1 MNKIISEYNLDC
13 RYDSRKSF
21 YGKARIIESEEIQ
34 DNIVYEVL
42 ELYSYDTL
50 VARITRNKETCLSTC
65 EYLGKYSQTTTRH
78 QKEFFRQ
85 YRLSDKQIK
94 ELMKKGV
101 LEVC

>member
-1 MNKIISEYNLDC
+1 MNNVGRIYELDC
-13 RYDSRKSF
+13 RYDSRASF
-21 YGKARIIESEEIQ
+21 YGKAIVKERDEEQ
-34 DNIVYEVL
+34 DNIVYEII

-85 YRLSDKQIK
+85 YRLTEKEMK
-94 ELMKKGV
+94 ELFDKGV
-101 LEVC
+101 IEV